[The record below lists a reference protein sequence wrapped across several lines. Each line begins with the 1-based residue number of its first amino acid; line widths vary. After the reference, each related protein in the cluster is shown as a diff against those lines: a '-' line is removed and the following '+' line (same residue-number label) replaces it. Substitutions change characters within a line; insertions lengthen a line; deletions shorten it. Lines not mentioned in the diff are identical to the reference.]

1 LTSKKE
7 QFYIRR
13 IAELE
18 EQIKQRDKRIAGLEK
33 QVAQLVK
40 VNETLAKKNAELTEK
55 VKKLIDKV
63 AKLSKNSSNS
73 SKPPSSDIVKPQ
85 RKKKKNKG
93 SRNTGGQPGH
103 TKHERTPFAKNEIS
117 DFQTHSLDRCPDCG
131 GKLKE
136 IENAGKVVQQVEIV
150 KKPIH
155 IEQHTGLCYWCEH
168 CQKFHYAPMPA
179 HIEKGQLIGP
189 RLTATIAYMKGA
201 CHCSFSTIRK
211 FLRDVVGVTISR
223 GQLSNLIQKAS
234 AAFEQAYNEL
244 LEYLPNEAKL
254 NVDETGHKENKK
266 RFWTWCF
273 RADNCTLFKITDSR
287 GCKVLIDVLGDDFA
301 GVIGC
306 DYFSS
311 YRKYMKDCDI
321 LVQFCLAHLIREL
334 KYLAGFPDKATA
346 AYGQKLLDA
355 MRNMFSIFHKAVE
368 LTASGFA
375 EAMERSRKAFLDIA
389 LTNVP
394 DSRQAQNLA
403 NRFRKH
409 GQAYFRFITTPGI
422 EPTNNLAEQAIRF
435 VVIDRYITQ
444 GTRSENGRA
453 WSERIW
459 TVLATCTS
467 QGRNAFDFIYQSIQA
482 HFSDQPFPSL
492 LSP

>member
-1 LTSKKE
+1 MTSQKE
-7 QFYIRR
+7 QFYIQR

-18 EQIKQRDKRIAGLEK
+18 K
-33 QVAQLVK
+33 QVVELIK
-40 VNETLAKKNAELTEK
+40 VNAELA
-55 VKKLIDKV
+55 DKV

-73 SKPPSSDIVKPQ
+73 SKPPSSDIVKPP
-85 RKKKKNKG
+85 RKKKGNG
-93 SRNTGGQPGH
+93 SRNIGGQPGH
-103 TKHERTPFAKNEIS
+103 TKHERTPFATDEID
-117 DFQTHSLDRCPDCG
+117 DFQTHALDACPDCG

-136 IENAGKVVQQVEIV
+136 VENAARVVQQVEIV

-223 GQLSNLIQKAS
+223 GQLSKLIQKAS
-234 AAFEQAYNEL
+234 AAFEQEYNEL
-244 LEYLPNEAKL
+244 LGYLPHETKL

-273 RADNCTLFKITDSR
+273 RADAYTLFKIADSR
-287 GCKVLIDVLGDDFA
+287 GSKVLIDVLGEDFS

-306 DYFSS
+306 DYFSA
-311 YRKYMKDCDI
+311 YRKYMKDFDVM
-321 LVQFCLAHLIREL
+321 VQFCIAHLIREL
-334 KYLAGFPDKATA
+334 KYLAGLTDKATA
-346 AYGQKLLDA
+346 DYGQKLLDA
-355 MRNMFSIFHKAVE
+355 MRDMFSIFHKAEE
-368 LTASGFA
+368 LTASDFA
-375 EAMERSRKAFLDIA
+375 KSMEESRKAFLDIA
-389 LTNVP
+389 LTDVP
-394 DSRQAQNLA
+394 ESRQTQNLA
-403 NRFRKH
+403 NRFRTH
-409 GQAYFRFITTPGI
+409 GEAYFRFITTPGV

-444 GTRSENGRA
+444 GTRSEKGRL

-467 QGRNAFDFIYQSIQA
+467 QGRNAFDFICQSIQA
-482 HFSDQPFPSL
+482 HFSDQPLPSL
-492 LSP
+492 LGP

>member
-1 LTSKKE
+1 LISKKE
-7 QFYIRR
+7 QFYIQR
-13 IAELE
+13 IADLE
-18 EQIKQRDKRIAGLEK
+18 R
-33 QVAQLVK
+33 QVAELVK
-40 VNETLAKKNAELTEK
+40 VNAELA
-55 VKKLIDKV
+55 DKV

-73 SKPPSSDIVKPQ
+73 SKPPSSDIVKPP
-85 RKKKKNKG
+85 RKKKSNT
-93 SRNTGGQPGH
+93 SRNIGGQPGH
-103 TKHERTPFAKNEIS
+103 TKYERTPFAKDEV
-117 DFQTHSLDRCPDCG
+117 DAFRTHTLDRCPDCG

-136 IENAGKVVQQVEIV
+136 VENAGRVVQQVEVV

-168 CQKFHYAPMPA
+168 CRKFHYTPMPA

-189 RLTATIAYMKGA
+189 RLTAIVGYMKGA

-223 GQLSNLIQKAS
+223 GQLSKLIQKAS

-244 LEYLPNEAKL
+244 LRYLPYEATL

-273 RADNCTLFKITDSR
+273 RADAYTLFKIADTRGSR
-287 GCKVLIDVLGDDFA
+287 VLIDVLGEDFA

-306 DYFSS
+306 DYFSA
-311 YRKYMKDCDI
+311 YRKYMKDFDV
-321 LVQFCLAHLIREL
+321 LVQFCIAHLIREL
-334 KYLAGFPDKATA
+334 KYLAGLSDKATA
-346 AYGQKLLDA
+346 DYGQRLLDA
-355 MRNMFSIFHKAVE
+355 MRDMFSIFHKAEE
-368 LTASGFA
+368 LTASSFT
-375 EAMERSRKAFLDIA
+375 EAMEASRKAFLDIA
-389 LTNVP
+389 LNDVP

-409 GQAYFRFITTPGI
+409 GDAYFRFITTPGI
-422 EPTNNLAEQAIRF
+422 GPTNNLAEQAIRF

-444 GTRSENGRA
+444 GTRSENGRL

-459 TVLATCTS
+459 TVLATCAS

-492 LSP
+492 LGP

>member
-1 LTSKKE
+1 MTSQKE
-7 QFYIRR
+7 QFYIHR

-18 EQIKQRDKRIAGLEK
+18 K
-33 QVAQLVK
+33 QVA
-40 VNETLAKKNAELTEK
+40 E
-55 VKKLIDKV
+55 LIDKV

-73 SKPPSSDIVKPQ
+73 SKPPSSDIVKPP
-85 RKKKKNKG
+85 RKTKNKKP
-93 SRNTGGQPGH
+93 RNIGGQPGH
-103 TKHERTPFAKNEIS
+103 TKHERMPFATDEI
-117 DFQTHSLDRCPDCG
+117 DAFQTHTLDACPDCG

-136 IENAGKVVQQVEIV
+136 IEGSGKVVQQVEIV
-150 KKPIH
+150 KKPIY

-189 RLTATIAYMKGA
+189 RLTAIVGYMKGA

-211 FLRDVVGVTISR
+211 FLRDVVGVSISR
-223 GQLSNLIQKAS
+223 GQLSKLVQKAS

-244 LEYLPNEAKL
+244 LGYLPYEATL

-273 RADNCTLFKITDSR
+273 RADAYTLFKISDTRSSR
-287 GCKVLIDVLGDDFA
+287 VLIDVLGEDFA

-306 DYFSS
+306 DYFSA
-311 YRKYMKDCDI
+311 YRKYMKDFDVLI
-321 LVQFCLAHLIREL
+321 QFCIAHLIREL
-334 KYLAGFPDKATA
+334 KYLAGLTDKATA
-346 AYGQKLLDA
+346 NYGQKLLDA
-355 MRNMFSIFHKAVE
+355 MRDMFSIFHNAEE
-368 LTASGFA
+368 LTASSFA
-375 EAMERSRKAFLDIA
+375 KALEKSRKAFLDIA
-389 LTNVP
+389 LIDVP

-409 GQAYFRFITTPGI
+409 GDAYFRFITTPGI
-422 EPTNNLAEQAIRF
+422 GPTNNLAEQAIRF

-444 GTRSENGRA
+444 GTRSEKGRA

-459 TVLATCTS
+459 TVLATCAS
-467 QGRNAFDFIYQSIQA
+467 QGRNAFDFICQSIQA
-482 HFSDQPFPSL
+482 HFSDQPLPSL

>member
-1 LTSKKE
+1 MTSKTE
-7 QFYIRR
+7 QFYIQH
-13 IAELE
+13 IAKLE
-18 EQIKQRDKRIAGLEK
+18 EQLKQRDERIAALEK
-33 QVAQLVK
+33 QVAELSELV
-40 VNETLAKKNAELTEK
+40 AKLT
-55 VKKLIDKV
+55 DKV

-73 SKPPSSDIVKPQ
+73 SKPPSSDIVKPP
-85 RKKKKNKG
+85 RKKKGNG
-93 SRNTGGQPGH
+93 SRNIGGQPGH
-103 TKHERTPFAKNEIS
+103 TKHERTPFATDEID
-117 DFQTHSLDRCPDCG
+117 DFQTHTLDVCPDCG
-131 GKLKE
+131 GKLQE
-136 IENAGKVVQQVEIV
+136 VETAARVVQQVEVV
-150 KKPIH
+150 KKPTH

-223 GQLSNLIQKAS
+223 GQLSKLIQKAS

-273 RADNCTLFKITDSR
+273 RGDAYTLFKIADTRGSR
-287 GCKVLIDVLGDDFA
+287 VLIDVLGEDFA

-306 DYFSS
+306 DYFSA
-311 YRKYMKDCDI
+311 YRKYMKDFDI
-321 LVQFCLAHLIREL
+321 LIQFCIAHLIREL
-334 KYLAGFPDKATA
+334 KYLAGLTDKATA
-346 AYGQKLLDA
+346 NYGQKLLDV
-355 MRNMFSIFHKAVE
+355 MRDMFSIFHKAEE
-368 LTASGFA
+368 LTESSFTK
-375 EAMERSRKAFLDIA
+375 AMEANRKAFLGIA
-389 LTNVP
+389 LNDVP
-394 DSRQAQNLA
+394 KSRQAQNLA
-403 NRFRKH
+403 NRFRTH
-409 GQAYFRFITTPGI
+409 GNAYFRFITTPGI

-444 GTRSENGRA
+444 GTRSERGRL

-459 TVLATCTS
+459 TVLATCAR
-467 QGRNAFDFIYQSIQA
+467 QGRNAFDFICQSIQA
-482 HFSDQPFPSL
+482 HFSDQPLPSL
-492 LSP
+492 LGP

>member
-1 LTSKKE
+1 LTSQKE
-7 QFYIRR
+7 QFYIHR

-18 EQIKQRDKRIAGLEK
+18 K
-33 QVAQLVK
+33 QVA
-40 VNETLAKKNAELTEK
+40 E
-55 VKKLIDKV
+55 LIDKV

-73 SKPPSSDIVKPQ
+73 SKPPSSDIVKPP
-85 RKKKKNKG
+85 RKKKNNG
-93 SRNTGGQPGH
+93 SRNIGGQPGH
-103 TKHERTPFAKNEIS
+103 TKHERMPFATDEI
-117 DFQTHSLDRCPDCG
+117 DAFQTHTLDACPDCG

-136 IENAGKVVQQVEIV
+136 IEGLGKVVQQVEIV

-189 RLTATIAYMKGA
+189 RLTAIVGYMKGA

-211 FLRDVVGVTISR
+211 FLRDVVGVSISR
-223 GQLSNLIQKAS
+223 GQLSKLVQKAS

-244 LEYLPNEAKL
+244 LGYLPYEATL

-273 RADNCTLFKITDSR
+273 RADTYTLFKIADTRGSR
-287 GCKVLIDVLGDDFA
+287 VLIDILGEDFA

-306 DYFSS
+306 DYFSA
-311 YRKYMKDCDI
+311 YRKYMKDFDV
-321 LVQFCLAHLIREL
+321 LVQFCIAHLIREL
-334 KYLAGFPDKATA
+334 KYLAGLSDKATA
-346 AYGQKLLDA
+346 NYGQRLLDA
-355 MRNMFSIFHKAVE
+355 MRDMFSIFHNVE
-368 LTASGFA
+368 ELAASNITK
-375 EAMERSRKAFLDIA
+375 AMEESRKTFLDIA
-389 LTNVP
+389 LSNVP
-394 DSRQAQNLA
+394 ESRQAQNLA

-409 GQAYFRFITTPGI
+409 GDAYFRFITTPGI

-444 GTRSENGRA
+444 GTRSENGRT

-459 TVLATCTS
+459 TVLATCAS
-467 QGRNAFDFIYQSIQA
+467 QGRNAFDFICQSIQA
-482 HFSDQPFPSL
+482 HFSDQPLPSL
-492 LSP
+492 LGP

>member
-1 LTSKKE
+1 LTSKTE

-18 EQIKQRDKRIAGLEK
+18 K
-33 QVAQLVK
+33 QVAELVK
-40 VNETLAKKNAELTEK
+40 ANAELT
-55 VKKLIDKV
+55 DKV

-73 SKPPSSDIVKPQ
+73 SKPPSSDIVKPP
-85 RKKKKNKG
+85 KKKKSNG
-93 SRNTGGQPGH
+93 SRNIGGQPGH
-103 TKHERTPFAKNEIS
+103 TKHERTPFAKDEID
-117 DFQTHSLDRCPDCG
+117 DFQTHILDACPDCG
-131 GKLKE
+131 GKLQE
-136 IENAGKVVQQVEIV
+136 VENAARVVQQVEVV

-168 CQKFHYAPMPA
+168 CQKFHYAPMPT

-189 RLTATIAYMKGA
+189 RLTATIAYMKGT

-223 GQLSNLIQKAS
+223 GQLSKLIQKAS

-273 RADNCTLFKITDSR
+273 RADAYTLFKIADSR
-287 GCKVLIDVLGDDFA
+287 GSKVLIDVLGEDFA

-306 DYFSS
+306 DYFSA
-311 YRKYMKDCDI
+311 YRKYMKDFDI
-321 LVQFCLAHLIREL
+321 LIQFCIAHLIREL
-334 KYLAGFPDKATA
+334 KYLAGLSDKATA
-346 AYGQKLLDA
+346 NYGQKLLDA
-355 MRNMFSIFHKAVE
+355 MRDMFSIFHKAEE
-368 LTASGFA
+368 LTASDFA
-375 EAMERSRKAFLDIA
+375 AAMEESRKAFLDIA
-389 LTNVP
+389 LTDVP
-394 DSRQAQNLA
+394 DNRQAQNLA
-403 NRFRKH
+403 NRFLQH
-409 GQAYFRFITTPGI
+409 GEAYFQFITTPGI

-459 TVLATCTS
+459 TVLATCAS

-492 LSP
+492 LGP

>member
-1 LTSKKE
+1 MTSKTE

-18 EQIKQRDKRIAGLEK
+18 K
-33 QVAQLVK
+33 QVVK
-40 VNETLAKKNAELTEK
+40 LIEVNQALLKKNAELT
-55 VKKLIDKV
+55 DKV

-73 SKPPSSDIVKPQ
+73 SKPPSSDIVKPP
-85 RKKKKNKG
+85 RKKKSNT
-93 SRNTGGQPGH
+93 SRNRGGQPGH
-103 TKHERTPFAKNEIS
+103 TKHERTPFTTEEID
-117 DFQTHSLDRCPDCG
+117 DFQTHTLDVCPDCG

-136 IENAGKVVQQVEIV
+136 VEGSDKVVQQVEVV

-155 IEQHTGLCYWCEH
+155 IEQHNALCYWCEH
-168 CQKFHYAPMPA
+168 CRKFHYAPMPA

-189 RLTATIAYMKGA
+189 HLTAIIAYMKGA

-223 GQLSNLIQKAS
+223 GQLSKLIQKAS

-244 LEYLPNEAKL
+244 LEYLPYETKL

-273 RADNCTLFKITDSR
+273 RGDACTLFKIADTRGSR
-287 GCKVLIDVLGDDFA
+287 VLIDVLGEDFA

-306 DYFSS
+306 DYFSA
-311 YRKYMKDCDI
+311 YRKYMKDFDI
-321 LVQFCLAHLIREL
+321 LIQFCIAHLIRDI
-334 KYLAGFPDKATA
+334 KYLAGLSDKATA
-346 AYGQKLLDA
+346 NYGQRLLDA
-355 MRNMFSIFHKAVE
+355 MRDMFSIFHKAEE
-368 LTASGFA
+368 LTKSNFA
-375 EAMERSRKAFLDIA
+375 KAMEASRKAFLDIA
-389 LTNVP
+389 LNDVP
-394 DSRQAQNLA
+394 ESRQAQNLA
-403 NRFRKH
+403 DRFRTH
-409 GQAYFRFITTPGI
+409 GKAYFQFITTPGV

-444 GTRSENGRA
+444 GTRSEKGRL

-459 TVLATCTS
+459 TVLATCAS
-467 QGRNAFDFIYQSIQA
+467 QGRNAFDFIYQSIQS
-482 HFSDQPFPSL
+482 HFSNQPFPSL
-492 LSP
+492 LGP